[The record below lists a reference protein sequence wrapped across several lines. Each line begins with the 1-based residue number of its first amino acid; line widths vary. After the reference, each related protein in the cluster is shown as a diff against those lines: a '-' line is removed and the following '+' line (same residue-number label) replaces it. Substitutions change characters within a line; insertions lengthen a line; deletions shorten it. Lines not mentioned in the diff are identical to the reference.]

1 MAIASD
7 FVHWSCR
14 EWNVVISVPPHVPPE
29 NRGGDVKQVSP
40 LARWQLLA
48 MVLAV
53 AILAM
58 VLRLPAG
65 GESFWV
71 DELHTA
77 WVVDGPL
84 SEVHWRAAAGNQTP
98 WYFWGLWVW
107 KQVFGDDEVTLRA
120 SSMLMVS
127 VACGLLGVAI
137 ARRCGLLFGL
147 VVGVWLAIDGHAVFF
162 GTELRS
168 YAAILLATVMATW
181 GWLEVG
187 TALGLDVQSTT
198 ARTQAWGWKSL
209 AVTGSFMAVLL
220 HPTAAIVISLLPVCL
235 LLRHRKRDLPQS
247 IPRADVV
254 WPWSGILISLV
265 ALSFNWTLVSQVWST
280 RQRWASFG
288 IPESWTE
295 LLTIWN
301 WEWLLVLGLFL
312 PRLLLH
318 HGART
323 KPGARTPLSGDLVW
337 LRLLLVAILAT
348 IAAYLLAAWLN
359 VPIWHRRYFIGVLPL
374 LVAAAGC
381 VLQQG
386 FATLQFFGH
395 EAGVGDR
402 QPRETQVDSP
412 AAAPL
417 SYLRNW
423 RFFHPSACVAVRL
436 LLLISITAPMGLV
449 AYRQSIWPLWQ
460 QAFCGSQTR
469 VALRAEQWREAVH
482 WVNQH
487 RHDAH
492 PVYVGAE
499 LIESS
504 LWTARHG
511 RSDTSEHKQLA
522 SYLTFPLSGPYR
534 IDDAMPLGP
543 AVWMHDD
550 LRQILPSRKD
560 AKLHQPQTIW
570 LIYRLSQK
578 DTMAAYQHANVPQ
591 LACEAMRYTEG
602 TTQPFGHVTVVR
614 LTVAWP
620 TVGD

>member
-7 FVHWSCR
+7 V
-14 EWNVVISVPPHVPPE
+14 N
-29 NRGGDVKQVSP
+29 QASP
-40 LARWQLLA
+40 FARWQLLA
-48 MVLAV
+48 MVLV
-53 AILAM
+53 VTILAM

-71 DELHTA
+71 DELHSA

-84 SEVHWRAAAGNQTP
+84 SEVYWRAAAGNQTP

-107 KQVFGDDEVTLRA
+107 KQVVGDDEVRLRA
-120 SSMLMVS
+120 SSMVMVS

-162 GTELRS
+162 GSELRS
-168 YAAILLATVMATW
+168 YAAILLATVLATW

-187 TALGLDVQSTT
+187 TALGLGLQSP
-198 ARTQAWGWKSL
+198 AASKQAWGWKSL
-209 AVTGSFMAVLL
+209 AITGSFVAVLL

-235 LLRHRKRDLPQS
+235 LLRYRKRDLPQS
-247 IPRADVV
+247 VLRANVI
-254 WPWSGILISLV
+254 WPWSGILISLI
-265 ALSFNWTLVSQVWST
+265 ALSLNWSLVRQAWST

-312 PRLLLH
+312 PRLLLN
-318 HGART
+318 HGTRT
-323 KPGARTPLSGDLVW
+323 KPKARTPLSGDLVW

-348 IAAYLLAAWLN
+348 IAAYLLAAWLD

-386 FATLQFFGH
+386 FASLQSFGH
-395 EAGVGDR
+395 DAGVDGR
-402 QPRETQVDSP
+402 RPRKAKGDSP
-412 AAAPL
+412 AADPL
-417 SYLRNW
+417 SYWRNW
-423 RFFHPSACVAVRL
+423 RFFQPSACVAVRL
-436 LLLISITAPMGLV
+436 LLLISITTPMGLV
-449 AYRQSIWPLWQ
+449 TYRQSIWPIWQ
-460 QAFCGSQTR
+460 QAFCGSQTP
-469 VALRAEQWREAVH
+469 VALRAERWREAVQ

-504 LWTARHG
+504 LWTAWRG
-511 RSDTSEHKQLA
+511 RSDTRQHEQLA

-534 IDDAMPLGP
+534 IDGAMPLGP
-543 AVWMHDD
+543 AVRMRDD
-550 LRQILPSRKD
+550 LREILPSRER

-570 LIYRLSQK
+570 LVYRLSQA

-591 LACEAMRYTEG
+591 LACEAMRYTAG

-620 TVGD
+620 TARDGRHRR